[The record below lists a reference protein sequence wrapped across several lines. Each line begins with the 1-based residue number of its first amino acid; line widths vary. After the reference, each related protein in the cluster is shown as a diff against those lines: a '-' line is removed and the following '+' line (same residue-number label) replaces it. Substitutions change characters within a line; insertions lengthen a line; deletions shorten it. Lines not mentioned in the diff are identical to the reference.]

1 MMSSND
7 VRDVKFDKA
16 MNGYKREEVDNF
28 LDAVEQ
34 DYRQYEAYIQSMQER
49 VNSLNAEIEQYKNSQ
64 SSLQNVLLSAQQL
77 ADKITAEAK
86 EKAKK
91 IIDDASAAAQKA
103 TAEAKDMLS
112 NFDEKLAEKKLRA
125 EGEMA
130 VCTEKARKEQEA
142 VKAVTAEA
150 VRQQQAL
157 FDKLRLEVGAFKN
170 DLLEQYK
177 KHIEFIS
184 KMPDCVAM
192 DAQRAAKAVELEL
205 DKQYKLEDAVKNYN
219 SASAENTE
227 NKSEEEAAPAAEEKA
242 NETVK
247 NDTAT
252 GFTVN
257 TDTVKDTQT
266 SDSADAS
273 NERKGFANS
282 FFSKN
287 K

>member
-125 EGEMA
+125 ESEMA

-142 VKAVTAEA
+142 VKTVTAEA

-227 NKSEEEAAPAAEEKA
+227 NKPEEAAPAAEEKA
-242 NETVK
+242 GEAVK

-257 TDTVKDTQT
+257 TDTVKDAQM
-266 SDSADAS
+266 SDSADAG